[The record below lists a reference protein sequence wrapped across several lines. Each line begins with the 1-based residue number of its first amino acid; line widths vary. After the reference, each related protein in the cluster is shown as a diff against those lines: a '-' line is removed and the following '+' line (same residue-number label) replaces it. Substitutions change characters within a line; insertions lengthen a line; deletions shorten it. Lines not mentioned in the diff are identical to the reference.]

1 MSEIY
6 IYDPKCEDF
15 TNYGLVGALVPTSC
29 IFEEEANG
37 MSEITLEH
45 PLDNFGRYR
54 ALTINNILKVEVPVR
69 TTPEIQESPDGI
81 TPGTTMLVTNVW
93 ICKVRSAGAAYRTLY
108 TTRTGSRRIRTLAAG
123 QQVTV
128 VQKYDEGRWK
138 VKSQYGA
145 GWIHQEGLTEEK
157 AVEIAD
163 KSQGIESVEPA
174 WTVKPQFFRIYE
186 VRKNISSV
194 TVAARHITY
203 DLLYNTTTYESNL
216 SVNCSTAL
224 AGIFDNLSAKQ
235 EEFTAYT
242 NLNNEYTGIEWAR
255 INAINALLDPDTGL
269 TALFKANLVRDNWE
283 MYFLDDPGMD
293 RGVTIEYARNMT
305 GIEYIENTD
314 DIVTRII
321 PIGETK
327 DGKPLPYREIDENGW
342 EVMPRRNYIDSMRQV
357 TVDGEEMAIVYAY
370 PIIYTMVL
378 ECENCK
384 IGSGGVQNALQA
396 YARMREQAQALFDED
411 IDLPKIEMS
420 VDFINLG
427 DTEDY
432 KQFRN
437 LERLFLY
444 DYVRVRHAKQGID
457 VMAKIVSIK
466 WDCLLERMERMEIGS
481 SIKTLANT
489 QTFSPAGQYVS
500 KGLPSTG
507 GTVSGALYLDADPV
521 DPMEAAT
528 KQYVD
533 KAVSNSTGN
542 TGGKNGTTFIPSV
555 SDDGI
560 ISWTNDGGL
569 SNPSPVN
576 IKGTPGDPGYTPQK
590 GIDYFDGL
598 PGTPGVGIID
608 ITIEEVV

>member
-6 IYDPKCEDF
+6 VYDPKCDDF
-15 TNYGLVGALVPTSC
+15 TSFGLVGALTPTSC
-29 IFEEEANG
+29 VFEEEANG
-37 MSEITLEH
+37 MSEIMLEH
-45 PLDNFGRYR
+45 PLDNLGRYR
-54 ALTINNILKVEVPVR
+54 ALEINNLLQVKVPVR
-69 TTPEIQESPDGI
+69 TPPAMDEDSNLKKNIFMYRIRAG
-81 TPGTTMLVTNVW
+81 
-93 ICKVRSAGAAYRTLY
+93 SAAARTLY
-108 TTRTGSRRIRTLAAG
+108 KKSSGTARLAIIPAGESVSVFSVPIAENGRYQVCSAFYGYGWMSRDALESEPYDTRTF
-123 QQVTV
+123 
-128 VQKYDEGRWK
+128 K
-138 VKSQYGA
+138 VPT
-145 GWIHQEGLTEEK
+145 IHD
-157 AVEIAD
+157 VET
-163 KSQGIESVEPA
+163 VEPA
-174 WTVKPQFFRIYE
+174 WTVKPQIFRIYE
-186 VRKNISSV
+186 VRKNIASV

-203 DLLYNTTTYESNL
+203 DLLYNTTTYR
-216 SVNCSTAL
+216 VNNPVSAK
-224 AGIFDNLSAKQ
+224 AAFRHIFDHADNRNHDFEAFS
-235 EEFTAYT
+235 
-242 NLNNEYTGIEWAR
+242 NIEYQYPGGIDWTR
-255 INAINALLDPDTGL
+255 INIINAILDPDKGL
-269 TALFKANLVRDNWE
+269 CALFKAALVRDNWN
-283 MYFLDDPGMD
+283 MYVLDDPGMD
-293 RGVTIEYARNMT
+293 RGVKVEYARNMT
-305 GIEYIENTD
+305 GIEYIESTD

-321 PIGETK
+321 PVGETK
-327 DGKPLPYREIDENGW
+327 DGKPLLLTNDEFWGK
-342 EVMPRRNYIDSMRQV
+342 NYIDSTRIDM
-357 TVDGEEMAIVYAY
+357 Y

-378 ECENCK
+378 ECEDCK
-384 IGSGGVQNALQA
+384 IGTGGVSSAA
-396 YARMREQAQALFDED
+396 VARQRMTDQAQALFDED

-420 VDFINLG
+420 VDFVNLG

-437 LERLFLY
+437 LERLFLF

-533 KAVSNSTGN
+533 KAVSGN
-542 TGGKNGTTFIPSV
+542 TGGSDGKNGATFIPSV

-576 IKGTPGDPGYTPQK
+576 IKGTPGVPGYTPQK
-590 GIDYFDGL
+590 GIDYFDGA
-598 PGTPGVGIID
+598 PGVGIVD
-608 ITIEEVV
+608 ITIEEVVQ